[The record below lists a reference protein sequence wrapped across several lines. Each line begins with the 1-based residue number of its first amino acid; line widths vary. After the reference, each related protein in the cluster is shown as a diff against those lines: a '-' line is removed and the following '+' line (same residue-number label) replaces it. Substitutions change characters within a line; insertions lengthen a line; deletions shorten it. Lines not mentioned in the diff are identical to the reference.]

1 MQEANAVANFGVEFI
16 AWINTA
22 ERQNAG
28 TIWQAKLLAPRLPL
42 TASVVEYVYGFTVKT
57 FIPILTLVHYKHLT
71 KRKSA
76 LL

>member
-42 TASVVEYVYGFTVKT
+42 YSKRGGVCLRLYSKDLYTH
-57 FIPILTLVHYKHLT
+57 FIISTL
-71 KRKSA
+71 
-76 LL
+76 